1 MSSLR
6 LLIALHASVAVL
18 GNFEVVTYN
27 LYWWNVAQ
35 NNRWQALY
43 DNIEAQNFELIG
55 FQVNS
60 E

>member
-1 MSSLR
+1 MP
-6 LLIALHASVAVL
+6 AGASVAL
-18 GNFEVVTYN
+18 EVVTYN

-43 DNIEAQNFELIG
+43 DNIEAQSFELIG
-55 FQVNS
+55 FQARR